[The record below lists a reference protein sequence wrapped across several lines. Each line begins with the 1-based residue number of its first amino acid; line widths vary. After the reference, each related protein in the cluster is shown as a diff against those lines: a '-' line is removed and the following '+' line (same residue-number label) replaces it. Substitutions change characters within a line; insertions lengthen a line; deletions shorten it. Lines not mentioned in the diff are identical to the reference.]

1 MLKRINN
8 ILKRSILPM
17 LILISVIACLL
28 ATVILLVLNNNS
40 EIISQE
46 TIILYVL
53 LSITIILIFLFMIII
68 GRQIGSGNRI
78 VNKGINYYVEN
89 LVSELSIGIII
100 FQANGE
106 ILWISD
112 FIEERFGER
121 IINETLNYFNKDI
134 NLSKKIRD
142 FTSIYKKDEYVYR
155 LSFVAREMVLV
166 VKDITQ

>member
-17 LILISVIACLL
+17 LILISVVACLL
-28 ATVILLVLNNNS
+28 ATVILLVLNNKS
-40 EIISQE
+40 ETISRE

-78 VNKGINYYVEN
+78 VNKGINYYGED
-89 LVSELSIGIII
+89 LVSELAIGIII

-112 FIEERFGER
+112 
-121 IINETLNYFNKDI
+121 
-134 NLSKKIRD
+134 SKKTNRD
-142 FTSIYKKDEYVYR
+142 
-155 LSFVAREMVLV
+155 AC
-166 VKDITQ
+166 VKNLIF